1 MCIYMCVYANMYIY
15 IYICIINYIYIST
28 RNLTMVLIS
37 SICFGHMS
45 NECVN
50 ELFRHV
56 YAQVTRAALEAGKR
70 RRELA
75 LSVAATSASSGSSGK
90 RSHKSVAAT
99 PSTHVTPEPKQSH
112 TEVPP
117 AEPCALTFTEPPGGG
132 VILFRLIVDAV

>member
-1 MCIYMCVYANMYIY
+1 
-15 IYICIINYIYIST
+15 
-28 RNLTMVLIS
+28 MVLIS
-37 SICFGHMS
+37 SICVGHMS

-117 AEPCALTFTEPPGGG
+117 VEPCALTFTEPPGGG

>member
-1 MCIYMCVYANMYIY
+1 
-15 IYICIINYIYIST
+15 
-28 RNLTMVLIS
+28 MVLIS
-37 SICFGHMS
+37 SICVGHMS

-117 AEPCALTFTEPPGGG
+117 VEPCALTFTEPPGGG
-132 VILFRLIVDAV
+132 VIFFILIVDVV